1 MNPIENI
8 WGSLKQYLRNNYK
21 LHNLNQLKEEIRQY
35 RVTLMPK
42 VCQQYIGHLNKVCQ
56 QYLGHLNKVIL
67 KMIQENGG
75 PSGS

>member
-21 LHNLNQLKEEIRQY
+21 LRNLNQLKEEIRQY
-35 RVTLMPK
+35 WVPLMPK

-56 QYLGHLNKVIL
+56 QYIGHLNKVIP